1 MVQPAELAFDI
12 DGVIADTMSLFIDI
26 ARMDFGISGIRY
38 EDITE
43 YEINGFA
50 GVDKIMVMR
59 IIKRIL
65 DGRHSACLEPLIGAP
80 AVLKRLNQKHRP
92 TLFVTARPNADQIY
106 DWILESL
113 SLEPTN
119 IEVVATGSFSAKQDV
134 LLDRGI
140 TSFVEDRLETC
151 FLLSEAGINPIVF
164 KQPWNRKPHPFT
176 EVENWQELESLII
189 FA

>member
-1 MVQPAELAFDI
+1 MICPSELAFDI
-12 DGVIADTMSLFIDI
+12 DGVFADTMSLFIDI

-43 YEINGFA
+43 YDINGFA
-50 GVDKIMVMR
+50 GVNEIMVMR

-65 DGRHSACLEPLIGAP
+65 EGRHSASLEPLTGAP

-113 SLEPTN
+113 SLEPAD
-119 IEVVATGSFSAKQDV
+119 IDVVATGSFADKQDV
-134 LLDRGI
+134 LLSRGI
-140 TSFVEDRLETC
+140 TNFVEDRLETC
-151 FLLSEAGINPIVF
+151 FILSNAGINPIVF

-176 EVENWQELESLII
+176 EVENWQELESLIA
-189 FA
+189 FE